1 MTGTIDARFSAAFHQ
16 PGMKGRLGM
25 DLQEHV
31 VWLSRQPRVQ
41 DIWRYLD
48 KVLADILAS
57 AVLIQQIPAPTFREL
72 VRANHVL
79 SCFGSCGLVDTGID
93 NLYNVYG
100 RLPGK
105 DPSAPALL
113 ISAHTD
119 TVFPEGTDL
128 ALRHENGSR
137 IAGPGIGDNSLGV
150 AALVA
155 IADIMR
161 QFRVKP
167 HRDIWFLANSREE
180 GLGDLSG
187 IRAFYEQ
194 YGHRLGRAIVIE
206 GLTLG
211 RVYHRGIAVR
221 RLHVATYAE
230 GGHSW
235 QQFGRPS
242 AIHHLLLL
250 GARLVQLKPPEKPR
264 TTYNI
269 GIIQGGQSVNSLATS
284 ASFYMDLRSED
295 PQTLREL
302 ETTVRGI
309 IASESDRVEGIS
321 VTVDVVGD
329 RPSGGISADHELVR
343 GAAAALQVVDLDCQL
358 QAGSTDANLLL
369 DRGLPAVTIGLTTGG
384 NTHRL
389 DEYINT
395 EPLVKGMR
403 QLILLALAGAG
414 WEPPPEL

>member
-1 MTGTIDARFSAAFHQ
+1 
-16 PGMKGRLGM
+16 M
-25 DLQEHV
+25 DLQERV
-31 VWLSRQPRVQ
+31 LWLSKQPRIQ

-48 KVLADILAS
+48 KVLVDILAS

-79 SCFGSCGLVDTGID
+79 SCFGSCGLTDTGID
-93 NLYNVYG
+93 SLYNVYG

-105 DPSAPALL
+105 DPTAPALL

-155 IADIMR
+155 TADIMR
-161 QFRVKP
+161 QFRIEP
-167 HRDIWFLANSREE
+167 QRDIWFLANSREE
-180 GLGDLSG
+180 GLGDLGG
-187 IRAFYEQ
+187 IRAFYDQFGSQLGLAIVVE
-194 YGHRLGRAIVIE
+194 GLSLGRI
-206 GLTLG
+206 
-211 RVYHRGIAVR
+211 YHRGIAVR

-242 AIHHLLLL
+242 AIHHLLVL
-250 GARLVQLKPPEKPR
+250 GARIVQIKPPEKPR

-269 GIIQGGQSVNSLATS
+269 GIIEGGQSVNSLATH

-295 PQTLREL
+295 PETLNEL
-302 ETTVRGI
+302 ENTVREI
-309 IASESDRVEGIS
+309 IATQSDQAEGIR
-321 VTVDVVGD
+321 VTIDVVGD
-329 RPSGGISADHELVR
+329 RPAGGIGIDHELVR
-343 GAAAALQVVDLDCQL
+343 ATATALQAVEMECQYL
-358 QAGSTDANLLL
+358 SGSTDANLLL
-369 DRGLPAVTIGLTTGG
+369 SKGLPAVTIGLTTGG

-389 DEYINT
+389 DEFINT

-403 QLILLALAGAG
+403 QLILLALASAG
-414 WEPPPEL
+414 WEPPSEL